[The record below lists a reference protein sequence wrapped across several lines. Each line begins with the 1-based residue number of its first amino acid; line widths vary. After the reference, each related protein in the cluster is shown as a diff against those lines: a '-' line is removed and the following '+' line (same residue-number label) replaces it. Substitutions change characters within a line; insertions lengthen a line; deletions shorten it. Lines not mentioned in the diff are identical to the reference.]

1 MSTCVTRAISNV
13 VEDDGPMGFSFQRRQ
28 RVGRNTSLNVS
39 KSGVSASRR
48 AGRVTVNSRGRI
60 SVNLGRG
67 LRWRGKI

>member
-1 MSTCVTRAISNV
+1 
-13 VEDDGPMGFSFQRRQ
+13 MGFSFQRRQ